1 MTPTTSSFVF
11 LQKSPKIK
19 FISLS
24 DLDDTDHVITNK
36 SAEDILFNSK
46 EWISWKLI
54 SVRFAFVPWIFLF
67 FRLLKLILILL
78 SSTFLFHFLSFRL
91 SEVPHNRTNYDSWLD
106 LLKWVEFMENIF
118 VDALRPLEL
127 RSAPS
132 SNHPPQN
139 SQSSLKT
146 QITKIH
152 IFSEVIN
159 ILKLSAGQHHW
170 NGGKFKFVLHL
181 KPFLRQIEPISG
193 TKIESWTRE

>member
-78 SSTFLFHFLSFRL
+78 CSTFLFHFLSFRL
-91 SEVPHNRTNYDSWLD
+91 SEVPHTRANYDSWLD

-118 VDALRPLEL
+118 VDAYPTHRRWIFLSLIALTPNFWTVGMERWRNWIQDLFFNSIGAIYRIETLTAIYRP
-127 RSAPS
+127 RSLDA
-132 SNHPPQN
+132 
-139 SQSSLKT
+139 
-146 QITKIH
+146 
-152 IFSEVIN
+152 
-159 ILKLSAGQHHW
+159 
-170 NGGKFKFVLHL
+170 
-181 KPFLRQIEPISG
+181 
-193 TKIESWTRE
+193 